1 MNLEKAYEQ
10 DDKGSKSCDDNDNIP
25 LPNEDDYI
33 EWYYF
38 MHMEMYIKES
48 KTLQD
53 VMYSGTRQQRF

>member
-1 MNLEKAYEQ
+1 MNLEKANEKE
-10 DDKGSKSCDDNDNIP
+10 DEGSKSCDDNDNIP
-25 LPNEDDYI
+25 ILNKDDYI

-53 VMYSGTRQQRF
+53 AMHSCTRQQWF